1 MDFTRRL
8 LALALVLLPA
18 MAATAAP
25 PDATARHL
33 DATLP
38 VETRVHSLLSRMTL
52 EEKCEQLRADSLARL
67 QVFDGTVSP
76 ESLERVFKDRM
87 PGVILMDP
95 GADIRT
101 NTIKARD
108 LTAHVREKSR
118 LGIPPLLLTTGARG
132 IVAQGATLFPSTLA
146 LGATWDPALVRE
158 MAARLASEASATG
171 ATQLL
176 GPSFALG
183 RDPRFG
189 GIEHCFGEC
198 PAHTAELGLAF
209 LEGLQGRNAATGLA
223 PNKVFGTA
231 LHFTAWATP
240 DGGLYGAPVSLS
252 THTLRSL
259 HLPPFDEAVRKGQV
273 QAVMPVLSAVNSVP
287 GHANAWLLDTV
298 LRQEWQ
304 FAGYVLGAPGGVAMN
319 HTIFAVAEDRRA
331 AAIQAL
337 TAGVDLD
344 LPSPSGDTY
353 AELPQLVHRG
363 IIPGDDID
371 KAAARIL
378 RLKFLAGLFDSR
390 RIMDPSLL
398 PTRIRTADTRA
409 LVRRLATESL
419 VLLKNTDNFLPLDTE
434 RIKTLAVIGPNA
446 DRSQFGDATWSN
458 NDDDGITV
466 LRGLRNL
473 LGSKIRITHTQGCAL
488 SGNSRAGFEEAIAV
502 AKGSDAV
509 LLVLGDESPP
519 PPTARPDATTPRTP
533 TSGEGYDV
541 SNPILPGIQEELAR
555 AIIATGRPTIVLF
568 LHGRPFSTPWI
579 KDNATAI
586 LSLFYAGEE
595 QGHAVADIL
604 FGNADPGGRLPVS
617 IARNAGTI
625 PTTYDYKP
633 GARGI
638 FHRPGTPARAG
649 RDYVFN
655 SAAPL
660 WPFGHGLSYTRFQ
673 YSDMVVETPSI
684 TSDGIVRVRFTVTN
698 IGNRDGTDVAQIY
711 FHKTA
716 SSVTVPALRLARF
729 RKIRLKAGES
739 TRVLMAFDATT
750 MSEWDRLVRRR
761 VVEPG
766 EYEIFVGTSAE
777 DILLR
782 SQVWVR

>member
-1 MDFTRRL
+1 M
-8 LALALVLLPA
+8 VLLST
-18 MAATAAP
+18 MQATAQTP
-25 PDATARHL
+25 PDATVHARYR
-33 DATLP
+33 DASLP
-38 VETRVHSLLSRMTL
+38 VETRVHDLLAHMTL
-52 EEKCEQLRADSLARL
+52 EEKCEQLRTASLARL
-67 QVFDGTVSP
+67 QVFDDTVSP
-76 ESLERVFKDRM
+76 ESLERIFKGKM
-87 PGVILMDP
+87 PGIVLMDP
-95 GADIRT
+95 GADIRI

-108 LTAHVREKSR
+108 LTAYVREKSR
-118 LGIPPLLLTTGARG
+118 LGIPPLLLTPGTRG
-132 IVAQGATLFPSTLA
+132 IVAQGATLFPSPLS
-146 LGATWDPALVRE
+146 LGATWDPSLVRD
-158 MAARLASEASATG
+158 MAARLASESSATG

-198 PAHTAELGLAF
+198 PTHTSELGLAF
-209 LEGLQGRNAATGLA
+209 LEGLQGRDVTTGLA

-231 LHFTAWATP
+231 LHFAAWATP

-259 HLPPFDEAVRKGQV
+259 HLPPFDDAVRKGQI

-304 FAGYVLGAPGGVAMN
+304 FAGYVLAAPGGVAMN
-319 HTIFAVAEDRRA
+319 HSIFAVAENKRA
-331 AAIQAL
+331 ATTQAL
-337 TAGVDLD
+337 AAGVDVD
-344 LPSPSGDTY
+344 TPSAHGAPDEPY

-363 IIPGDDID
+363 NIPSGDID

-390 RIMDPSLL
+390 RLVDPSLL
-398 PTRIRTADTRA
+398 PTRVRTADTRA

-419 VLLKNTDNFLPLDTE
+419 ILLKNTDNFLPLDTG

-446 DRSQFGDATWSN
+446 DRSQFGDTTWSN
-458 NDDDGITV
+458 ADTDGVTV

-473 LGSKIRITHTQGCAL
+473 LGSKIRITHAQGCSL
-488 SGNSRAGFEEAIAV
+488 SGTARTGFEEAIAV

-519 PPTARPDATTPRTP
+519 PTGARADATAPRTP
-533 TSGEGYDV
+533 TTGEGYDV
-541 SNPILPGIQEELAR
+541 ANPVLPGIQEDLAR

-579 KDNATAI
+579 KENATAI

-595 QGHAVADIL
+595 QGHAVADVL

-638 FHRPGTPARAG
+638 FRRPGSTTRAG

-655 SAAPL
+655 SADPL

-673 YSDMVVETPSI
+673 YTDMVVETPSI

-698 IGNRDGTDVAQIY
+698 IGNRDGTDVVQVY

-739 TRVLMAFDATT
+739 TRILMAFDATA

-766 EYEIFVGTSAE
+766 EYEIFVATSAE

-782 SQVWVR
+782 GQVWVR